1 MAEISNKILFS
12 IVIPTYNRS
21 TFLLKTIRSFID
33 QEYKNFELI
42 IVDDGGSDNS
52 EEVSKSFKDERIKYY
67 WKENAERGAAR
78 NFGASISKGLYINFF
93 DSDDI
98 ALKNHLKEAFKAI
111 EFLNNPMVFHLGMN
125 MIDENKKEIFS
136 IKKTNDI
143 NKIYKYNY
151 VNPNAVFIHRN
162 AFQNI
167 RYNEDRSLSGS
178 EDWLFHLQLASRF
191 QFISFDKFVTST
203 MINHAG
209 RSMTNSFASDI
220 NTRRKLLLK
229 YLNQDVVFVSKKYQW
244 IKVIEAEML
253 SLTSLHFALENKISK
268 SYTYFLISIYKY
280 PMKIFTKRFLAI
292 NKINAF
298 SLFKVIFRIK

>member
-1 MAEISNKILFS
+1 MENIFFS
-12 IVIPTYNRS
+12 IIIPTYNRS
-21 TFLLKTIRSFID
+21 NFLLKTVNSFID
-33 QEYKNFELI
+33 QDYKNFELI
-42 IVDDGGSDNS
+42 VVDDGGSDNS

-67 WKENAERGAAR
+67 WKDNGERGAAR
-78 NFGASISKGLYINFF
+78 NFGADLSRGLYINFF

-98 ALKNHLKEAFKAI
+98 ALKNHLTEATKAI

-125 MIDENKKEIFS
+125 MLDEHGKEVYT
-136 IKKTNDI
+136 IKNTKDG
-143 NKIYKYNY
+143 NKIYRYNY
-151 VNPNAVFIHRN
+151 VNPNPVFIHKK
-162 AFQNI
+162 AFNKI
-167 RYNEDRSLSGS
+167 KYNEDRLLSGT

-191 QFISFDKFVTST
+191 KFISFDKFVTST

-209 RSMTNSFASDI
+209 RSMINSFASDI
-220 NTRRKLLLK
+220 NTRSKLLLK

-268 SYTYFLISIYKY
+268 SYIYFFISIYKY

-298 SLFKVIFRIK
+298 SLLKVIFRIK